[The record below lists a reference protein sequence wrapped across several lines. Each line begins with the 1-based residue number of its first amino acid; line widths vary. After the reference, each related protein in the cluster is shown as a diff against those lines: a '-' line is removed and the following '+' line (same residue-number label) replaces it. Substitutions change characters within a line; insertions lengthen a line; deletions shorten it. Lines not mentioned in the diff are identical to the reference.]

1 MCETFAKLTTSH
13 PEAKAPYKSKGLLKL
28 CRHTK
33 LCKHILPRATK
44 AIKAHI
50 STNKEGQAIHLGR

>member
-1 MCETFAKLTTSH
+1 MCETLVKQARSH

-28 CRHTK
+28 HRSSK
-33 LCKHILPRATK
+33 LCEHFLPRATE

-50 STNKEGQAIHLGR
+50 